1 MAYNSKYKGV
11 EVEKALDLAMT
22 ALQEIPEWYATQSYV
37 DDAIENIKEQV
48 INVTYDELVALR
60 DNSLLSSGKKYRITD
75 YETIVSAEVLSSA
88 GHLFDLIVTAI
99 DERTLDENCR
109 ATHSER
115 DTEKY
120 FINSD
125 VSAWDIKYCL
135 DNDNTRFN
143 WAVNKGK
150 SITIE
155 ILEKEIRLPYVGQV
169 IIDNNVYFEWSFGA
183 GNEIET
189 VYTVSETPSVG
200 DVVYVLSSNILLE
213 STLMI
218 TGFTISTKPGKGV
231 IYELTDENNNTVGY
245 DFKNIMFART
255 LLNGVFDESG
265 QLTFVYTFHSVN
277 NDGTHED
284 VSMNGTRCY
293 NNIIEPID
301 VLGNN
306 VFINTSNKSCFSN
319 KLNSYCKNNT
329 FGDACNNN
337 VLNKH
342 CNNNVFGAFCSGN
355 LLEHDCCNNV
365 FGDYCN
371 NNTMKDSCFANR
383 FGNTCSGNTFGLL
396 CTDNEFESDAC
407 YNRLSEACR
416 NNKLGKN
423 SSNNSFGS
431 WCYSIQNIGLLMNSS
446 FGNQCKYIEFSAIA
460 SEQRDYGSNVGM
472 AGEFKNIHFGDGC
485 KYVRFGYQE
494 VFDLGAVQNYTFI
507 QGFGKDSTYTEIT
520 GIQGNQYETK
530 VTFDSSGKLRI
541 YCEDDEIEIPEIEI
555 PEIDL
560 SGYATKEELELRNV
574 CAVDINEQIDDVN
587 EEYVT
592 KGYVD
597 NVLSNVELPLDA
609 LEGFIPFSRDFND
622 DFNDS
627 FAR

>member
-265 QLTFVYTFHSVN
+265 
-277 NDGTHED
+277 
-284 VSMNGTRCY
+284 
-293 NNIIEPID
+293 
-301 VLGNN
+301 
-306 VFINTSNKSCFSN
+306 
-319 KLNSYCKNNT
+319 
-329 FGDACNNN
+329 
-337 VLNKH
+337 
-342 CNNNVFGAFCSGN
+342 
-355 LLEHDCCNNV
+355 
-365 FGDYCN
+365 
-371 NNTMKDSCFANR
+371 
-383 FGNTCSGNTFGLL
+383 
-396 CTDNEFESDAC
+396 
-407 YNRLSEACR
+407 
-416 NNKLGKN
+416 
-423 SSNNSFGS
+423 
-431 WCYSIQNIGLLMNSS
+431 
-446 FGNQCKYIEFSAIA
+446 
-460 SEQRDYGSNVGM
+460 
-472 AGEFKNIHFGDGC
+472 
-485 KYVRFGYQE
+485 
-494 VFDLGAVQNYTFI
+494 
-507 QGFGKDSTYTEIT
+507 
-520 GIQGNQYETK
+520 
-530 VTFDSSGKLRI
+530 
-541 YCEDDEIEIPEIEI
+541 
-555 PEIDL
+555 
-560 SGYATKEELELRNV
+560 
-574 CAVDINEQIDDVN
+574 
-587 EEYVT
+587 
-592 KGYVD
+592 
-597 NVLSNVELPLDA
+597 
-609 LEGFIPFSRDFND
+609 
-622 DFNDS
+622 
-627 FAR
+627 